1 MKKLL
6 CAALLVCL
14 SGWIMA
20 TNVDSQDDS
29 TRSFP
34 IVNYIY
40 KADRNTTP
48 SVDHSKFD
56 ILNQPFDSAQQ
67 LTAACLS
74 CHTERGHEIMATSHW
89 NWEREEEMSGKG
101 VVPLG
106 KKIILNNFC
115 IGIKGSEQT
124 CTRCHIG
131 YGWKDDSF
139 DFSEQNNIDCVVC
152 HDQNRDL

>member
-106 KKIILNNFC
+106 KKI
-115 IGIKGSEQT
+115 S
-124 CTRCHIG
+124 
-131 YGWKDDSF
+131 
-139 DFSEQNNIDCVVC
+139 
-152 HDQNRDL
+152 